1 MKNEKVIGY
10 CRVSTEN
17 QKKEGTIELQ
27 EKCIQE
33 YASNNNLELV
43 KMFCDNGVSGSKE
56 LENRPGLAEL
66 FIFLEENKTIQ
77 KVVIY
82 KLDRLARDLYIQ
94 EHIIK
99 KLKEIE
105 IELFS
110 IEEPNLMDDDPI
122 RKAFRQ
128 FLGIISELEKSYIT
142 MRLSSGRKSKAQ
154 RGGYAGGSTALGY
167 ITKNKI
173 LEIDPEQSKIIKKIF
188 YLRRYKKLSYD
199 KIAKKLNFDG
209 VPTARGGQWYAG
221 TVQYMLKNPIYRGK
235 TNYNENTGTNKNLI
249 IL

>member
-1 MKNEKVIGY
+1 MEKEKILGY

-27 EKCIQE
+27 ETIITE
-33 YASNNNLELV
+33 YAKNNNFELV
-43 KMFCDNGVSGSKE
+43 KMFCDNGISGTKE

-66 FIFLEENKTIQ
+66 FLYLEDEKEVK
-77 KVVIY
+77 KVIIY

-99 KLKEIE
+99 KL
-105 IELFS
+105 IELEVSLLS

-167 ITKNKI
+167 VTKNKI
-173 LEIDPEQSKIIKKIF
+173 LVIDPEQSKIIKNIF
-188 YLRRYKKLSYD
+188 YLRRYKKLSYS
-199 KIAKKLNFDG
+199 KIAKKLNFDE
-209 VPTARGGQWYAG
+209 VPTARGGKWYAG
-221 TVQYMLKNPIYRGK
+221 TVQYILKNPIYRGN
-235 TNYNENTGTNKNLI
+235 TSYNNFEGINKNLI